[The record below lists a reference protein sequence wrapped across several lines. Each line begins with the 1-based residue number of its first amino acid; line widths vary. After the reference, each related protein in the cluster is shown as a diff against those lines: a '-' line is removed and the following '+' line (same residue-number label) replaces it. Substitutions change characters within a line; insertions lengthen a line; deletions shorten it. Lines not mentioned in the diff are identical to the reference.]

1 MMKCQ
6 MNRDICPICQA
17 MAIAEKW
24 I

>member
-1 MMKCQ
+1 MKCP
-6 MNRDICPICQA
+6 MNHDICPICQA

>member
-1 MMKCQ
+1 
-6 MNRDICPICQA
+6 MNRDICPICQT